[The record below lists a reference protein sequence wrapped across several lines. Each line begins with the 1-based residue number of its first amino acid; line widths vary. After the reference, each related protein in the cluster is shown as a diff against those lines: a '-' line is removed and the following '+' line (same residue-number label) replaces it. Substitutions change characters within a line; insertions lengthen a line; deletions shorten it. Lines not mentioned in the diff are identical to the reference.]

1 MVKGVF
7 FFPILDQSDQVS
19 SQEDDMRSNNS
30 NSPRLTQLTS
40 QTKELHSKKLD
51 ICKEEQA
58 SCEWTEY
65 DDFPSS
71 EDLSAFLAELELD
84 TINKTKEQSQPIIN
98 SKISTRPKPC
108 VTLEEKTPD
117 EMVTSQTVSFSDVV
131 YGIVQEDYTDLTDF
145 LSSEDLDAFL
155 ADMEL
160 DCESIL
166 QKTPSAPADAMRSA
180 NPFELQQK
188 VEVSRTLPCREHDIK
203 YIAKRNNTE
212 RSKKILDLADG
223 DGACA
228 QEDSVRLQN
237 SNSKKK
243 VLLKIDRSHSE
254 LLRNCEHLFTEPS
267 EKSIPEKRA
276 TRRKQKRHSSVNL
289 QSSFMKN
296 DKPTHCLDELIKKEK
311 VLCGLESTQES
322 REEEVVCTRS
332 LQHQV
337 LDKWS
342 HDQNIKEEIRQAASH
357 QGNSYWSGDDML
369 NDSFE
374 MMHTSPDLFSQSLS
388 RAKVIRS
395 DTPYLYSSPKLLK
408 GDSHSWC
415 SKHFSGTPDLFSS
428 PNCSPSRQEMNS
440 VSLFSCSNH
449 SLFSSSS
456 SPLLLVEQPASSS
469 ESNRNE
475 PDAPS
480 VINQRESENRFVQN
494 DEQAISFHSTPCNAN
509 RTSKLLHRMCTPAG
523 VSPLLSDSRGP
534 SPFNE
539 PEISALGTPVL
550 FSPMSTS
557 SL

>member
-1 MVKGVF
+1 MRD
-7 FFPILDQSDQVS
+7 IRR
-19 SQEDDMRSNNS
+19 ED
-30 NSPRLTQLTS
+30 
-40 QTKELHSKKLD
+40 
-51 ICKEEQA
+51 
-58 SCEWTEY
+58 
-65 DDFPSS
+65 
-71 EDLSAFLAELELD
+71 
-84 TINKTKEQSQPIIN
+84 
-98 SKISTRPKPC
+98 TRW
-108 VTLEEKTPD
+108 VL
-117 EMVTSQTVSFSDVV
+117 TSQTVSFSDLV
-131 YGIVQEDYTDLTDF
+131 YGFFSRGLHRIYWFPFFWRSRRL
-145 LSSEDLDAFL
+145 LSWYA
-155 ADMEL
+155 EL
-160 DCESIL
+160 DCGNVL

-180 NPFELQQK
+180 DPFELQQK
-188 VEVSRTLPCREHDIK
+188 VEVSRTLPCSEHDIK

-223 DGACA
+223 DGVCA
-228 QEDSVRLQN
+228 QEHSVRLQN

-243 VLLKIDRSHSE
+243 VLLKIDLSHSE

-267 EKSIPEKRA
+267 EKSIPEKHV
-276 TRRKQKRHSSVNL
+276 TRRKQKRHFSVNL

-296 DKPTHCLDELIKKEK
+296 DKPTHCRDELIKKEK
-311 VLCGLESTQES
+311 VLCVLESTEES

-337 LDKWS
+337 LNKWS
-342 HDQNIKEEIRQAASH
+342 HDQNIKAEIRQAASH

-388 RAKVIRS
+388 RAKVIS
-395 DTPYLYSSPKLLK
+395 SGTPYLYSSPKLLK

-456 SPLLLVEQPASSS
+456 SPLLLVGQPASCSD
-469 ESNRNE
+469 SNRNE
-475 PDAPS
+475 PNAPS

-494 DEQAISFHSTPCNAN
+494 DEQAISFHSTPCYTN
-509 RTSKLLHRMCTPAG
+509 RTSKRLHRMCTPAG

-534 SPFNE
+534 SPYNE

-550 FSPMSTS
+550 FSQMSAS
-557 SL
+557 SLWVILLIWFNYLANIKWKPEVS

>member
-7 FFPILDQSDQVS
+7 FFSILDQSDQVS

-71 EDLSAFLAELELD
+71 EDLSAFLADLELD
-84 TINKTKEQSQPIIN
+84 TINKPKEQSQPIIN

-108 VTLEEKTPD
+108 VTLEEKTSC
-117 EMVTSQTVSFSDVV
+117 EIVTSQTVSLSDVV

-145 LSSEDLDAFL
+145 PSSEDLDAFL

-160 DCESIL
+160 DCENIL
-166 QKTPSAPADAMRSA
+166 QKTSMAPADATRSA
-180 NPFELQQK
+180 DPFELQQK
-188 VEVSRTLPCREHDIK
+188 VEVSRTLASNQHDIK
-203 YIAKRNNTE
+203 YIAKRHNTE
-212 RSKKILDLADG
+212 RSKQILDLTDG
-223 DGACA
+223 DGVCA

-243 VLLKIDRSHSE
+243 VILKIGLSHSE
-254 LLRNCEHLFTEPS
+254 LLRNCEQLFTEPF
-267 EKSIPEKRA
+267 ENSIPEKHV
-276 TRRKQKRHSSVNL
+276 TRSKQKRHSSVNL

-296 DKPTHCLDELIKKEK
+296 DKPTHCRDELIKQEK
-311 VLCGLESTQES
+311 VLCALESTEES

-337 LDKWS
+337 LNKWS
-342 HDQNIKEEIRQAASH
+342 HNQTTKAEIRQAASH
-357 QGNSYWSGDDML
+357 QGNSYWSVDDML

-388 RAKVIRS
+388 RAKVIS
-395 DTPYLYSSPKLLK
+395 SGTPYLYSSPKLLK
-408 GDSHSWC
+408 SDSHSWC

-456 SPLLLVEQPASSS
+456 SPLLLVEPPASSS
-469 ESNRNE
+469 DSNRNE

-480 VINQRESENRFVQN
+480 IINQSESENRFVQN

-509 RTSKLLHRMCTPAG
+509 RSSKRLHRMCTPAG

-534 SPFNE
+534 SPYNE

-550 FSPMSTS
+550 FSQMSTS

>member
-1 MVKGVF
+1 MF
-7 FFPILDQSDQVS
+7 FFSILGQSDKVS

-267 EKSIPEKRA
+267 EKSIPKKHV

-428 PNCSPSRQEMNS
+428 LNCSPSRQEMKS

>member
-71 EDLSAFLAELELD
+71 EDLSAFLADLELD
-84 TINKTKEQSQPIIN
+84 TINKPKEQSQPIIN

-108 VTLEEKTPD
+108 VTLEEKTSC
-117 EMVTSQTVSFSDVV
+117 EIVTSQTVSFSDVV

-408 GDSHSWC
+408 GESHSWC

>member
-1 MVKGVF
+1 MF
-7 FFPILDQSDQVS
+7 FSILDQSDQVS
-19 SQEDDMRSNNS
+19 SQEGDIRSNYS

-40 QTKELHSKKLD
+40 QTTGLNSGKLD

-71 EDLSAFLAELELD
+71 EDLSAFLADLELD
-84 TINKTKEQSQPIIN
+84 AINKTKEQSQPITN
-98 SKISTRPKPC
+98 STRPKPC
-108 VTLEEKTPD
+108 MTSEEKTPD
-117 EMVTSQTVSFSDVV
+117 EIVTSQTVSFSDLG
-131 YGIVQEDYTDLTDF
+131 YGFVQEDYTEFTDF
-145 LSSEDLDAFL
+145 PSSEELDAFL

-160 DCESIL
+160 DCESIV
-166 QKTPSAPADAMRSA
+166 QKTPSTPANAMRSA

-188 VEVSRTLPCREHDIK
+188 VEVPRTLPCSEHDIK
-203 YIAKRNNTE
+203 YIAKRNNTK

-223 DGACA
+223 DGVCA

-243 VLLKIDRSHSE
+243 VLLKIDLSHSE

-267 EKSIPEKRA
+267 EKSIPEKHV
-276 TRRKQKRHSSVNL
+276 TRRKQKRHFSVNL

-296 DKPTHCLDELIKKEK
+296 DKPTHCRDELIKKEK
-311 VLCGLESTQES
+311 VLCGLESAEES
-322 REEEVVCTRS
+322 SEEEVVCTRS
-332 LQHQV
+332 LQHQGRN
-337 LDKWS
+337 KWS
-342 HDQNIKEEIRQAASH
+342 HNQKIKAGIRQAASN
-357 QGNSYWSGDDML
+357 QGNSYSSNDML

-374 MMHTSPDLFSQSLS
+374 MMHTSPNLFSQSLS

-408 GDSHSWC
+408 DDSHSWC

-456 SPLLLVEQPASSS
+456 SPLLLVEQPASPSDS
-469 ESNRNE
+469 DRNE

-480 VINQRESENRFVQN
+480 IINQSKCESRFAQN
-494 DEQAISFHSTPCNAN
+494 DEQAISFHSTPCYTN
-509 RTSKLLHRMCTPAG
+509 RTSKRLHRTCTPAG
-523 VSPLLSDSRGP
+523 VSPLLSDCRGP
-534 SPFNE
+534 SPYNE

-550 FSPMSTS
+550 FSQMSTS

>member
-1 MVKGVF
+1 M
-7 FFPILDQSDQVS
+7 
-19 SQEDDMRSNNS
+19 
-30 NSPRLTQLTS
+30 TS
-40 QTKELHSKKLD
+40 
-51 ICKEEQA
+51 
-58 SCEWTEY
+58 
-65 DDFPSS
+65 
-71 EDLSAFLAELELD
+71 
-84 TINKTKEQSQPIIN
+84 
-98 SKISTRPKPC
+98 
-108 VTLEEKTPD
+108 EEKTPG
-117 EMVTSQTVSFSDVV
+117 EMVTSQTVSLRDVV
-131 YGIVQEDYTDLTDF
+131 YGFIQEDYTEFTDF
-145 LSSEDLDAFL
+145 PSSEDLDAFL

-166 QKTPSAPADAMRSA
+166 QKTSMAPADAMRSA
-180 NPFELQQK
+180 DPFDHQQK
-188 VEVSRTLPCREHDIK
+188 VEVSRALASNQHDIK
-203 YIAKRNNTE
+203 YIAKRHNTE
-212 RSKKILDLADG
+212 RSKQILDLTDG
-223 DGACA
+223 DGVCA

-243 VLLKIDRSHSE
+243 VILKIGLSHSE
-254 LLRNCEHLFTEPS
+254 LLRNCEQLFTEPS
-267 EKSIPEKRA
+267 ENSIPEKHV
-276 TRRKQKRHSSVNL
+276 TRSKQKRHSSVNL

-296 DKPTHCLDELIKKEK
+296 DKPTHCRDELIKKEK

-322 REEEVVCTRS
+322 RKEDVVCTRS

-337 LDKWS
+337 LNKCL
-342 HDQNIKEEIRQAASH
+342 HDQKIKAETRQAASH
-357 QGNSYWSGDDML
+357 QGNSYWPGDDML

-388 RAKVIRS
+388 RAKVIHS
-395 DTPYLYSSPKLLK
+395 DTPYLYYSPRLLK
-408 GDSHSWC
+408 DESHSWC

-469 ESNRNE
+469 DSNRNE

-480 VINQRESENRFVQN
+480 VINQSESENRFVQN
-494 DEQAISFHSTPCNAN
+494 GAQAITFHSTPCYAN
-509 RTSKLLHRMCTPAG
+509 RTSKRLHTMCTPAG

-534 SPFNE
+534 SPYNE

-550 FSPMSTS
+550 FSQMSTS

>member
-1 MVKGVF
+1 MF
-7 FFPILDQSDQVS
+7 FFSILDQSDQVS
-19 SQEDDMRSNNS
+19 SEEDDIRRNNS

-40 QTKELHSKKLD
+40 QTTGLNSEKLV

-71 EDLSAFLAELELD
+71 EDLSAFLADLELD
-84 TINKTKEQSQPIIN
+84 AINKTKEQSQPIIN
-98 SKISTRPKPC
+98 TKMSTRPKPC
-108 VTLEEKTPD
+108 VKSEGKTPGK
-117 EMVTSQTVSFSDVV
+117 MVTSQSVSFSDVV
-131 YGIVQEDYTDLTDF
+131 YGFVQDDYTEFTDF
-145 LSSEDLDAFL
+145 PSSEDLDAFL

-160 DCESIL
+160 DCENIL
-166 QKTPSAPADAMRSA
+166 QKTPSAPADALRSA
-180 NPFELQQK
+180 DPFELQQK
-188 VEVSRTLPCREHDIK
+188 VEVSRALPCSEHDIK
-203 YIAKRNNTE
+203 YMAKRNNTE
-212 RSKKILDLADG
+212 HSKKILDLADS
-223 DGACA
+223 DGVCA
-228 QEDSVRLQN
+228 QENSVRLQN

-243 VLLKIDRSHSE
+243 VLLKIDLSHSE

-267 EKSIPEKRA
+267 EKSIPEKHV

-428 PNCSPSRQEMNS
+428 LNCSPSRQEMKS

-475 PDAPS
+475 PDVPS

-494 DEQAISFHSTPCNAN
+494 DEQAISFHSTPCYAN
-509 RTSKLLHRMCTPAG
+509 RTSKLLHKMCTPAG

-534 SPFNE
+534 SPYNE

-550 FSPMSTS
+550 FSQISTS